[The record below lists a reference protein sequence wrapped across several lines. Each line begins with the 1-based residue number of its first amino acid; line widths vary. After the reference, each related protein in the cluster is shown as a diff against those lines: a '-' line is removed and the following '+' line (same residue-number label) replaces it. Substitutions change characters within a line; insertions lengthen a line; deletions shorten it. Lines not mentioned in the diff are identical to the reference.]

1 MKAHP
6 MQSIAIAVALCCL
19 PAPGQMH
26 GAGGQATQQVGPQ
39 DQQPKNETASGPGAD
54 QKFLERAMESDVAE
68 IQMGRLALEK
78 STDEQVRHFATQ
90 MTDDH
95 GKMLDEWKQAVATLN
110 IPVPEEPSKNAMKT
124 MEKMKGLSGDAFD
137 QAYIKEMVRAHK
149 EDDKAF
155 KEEARSTTN
164 AQLKQMAT
172 EDAGIIEGHLQ
183 QIQEIAKSKGSQK

>member
-1 MKAHP
+1 
-6 MQSIAIAVALCCL
+6 
-19 PAPGQMH
+19 
-26 GAGGQATQQVGPQ
+26 VGPQ
-39 DQQPKNETASGPGAD
+39 DQQPKNETPSGPGAD

-78 STDEQVRHFATQ
+78 STDEKVRHFATQ

-137 QAYIKEMVRAHK
+137 QAYIKEMVKAHK

-183 QIQEIAKSKGSQK
+183 QIQEIAKSKGAQK